1 MKNALLLILVFILIA
16 GCAKMAD
23 ETKKEIAVIDTSK
36 GIIKVELDRE
46 NAPLTV
52 NNFVNYANSK
62 FYDGLI
68 FHRVISGFMI
78 QGGGMDENLAQ
89 KNAYAPLVK
98 NEAKNGLK
106 NLRGTIAMARTSMID
121 SATSQFFINVI
132 DNAFLD
138 HRDETSGG
146 YGYAVFGKVTEGMD
160 VVDAITM
167 VETGSKNGFDDVPL
181 ETVKINSIRIE

>member
-1 MKNALLLILVFILIA
+1 MKALFLILIVILIA

-46 NAPLTV
+46 NAPMTV
-52 NNFVNYANSK
+52 NNFVNYASSK

-68 FHRVISGFMI
+68 FHRVIAGFMI
-78 QGGGMDENLAQ
+78 QGGGLDENLTQ
-89 KNAYAPLVK
+89 KNAYAPMVK

-132 DNAFLD
+132 DNPFLD
-138 HRDETSGG
+138 HRDETPGG
-146 YGYAVFGKVTEGMD
+146 YGYAVFGKVIEGMD
-160 VVDAITM
+160 VVDAISM

>member
-1 MKNALLLILVFILIA
+1 MRTALFFILIAVLMA

-23 ETKKEIAVIDTSK
+23 ETKKEIAVINTSK

-46 NAPLTV
+46 HAPMTV

-68 FHRVISGFMI
+68 FHRVIAGFMI
-78 QGGGMDENLAQ
+78 QGGGLDENLTQ

-132 DNAFLD
+132 DNPFLD
-138 HRDETSGG
+138 HRDETPGG
-146 YGYAVFGKVTEGMD
+146 YGYAVFGKVIEGMD
-160 VVDAITM
+160 VVDAIGL

-181 ETVKINSIRIE
+181 ETIKINSIRIE

>member
-1 MKNALLLILVFILIA
+1 MRTALFLVLMIVLIA

-46 NAPLTV
+46 HAPLTV
-52 NNFVNYANSK
+52 NNFVNYANNK
-62 FYDGLI
+62 FYDGLV
-68 FHRVISGFMI
+68 FHRVIAGFMI

-98 NEAKNGLK
+98 NEAKNSLK

-121 SATSQFFINVI
+121 SATSQFFINLI
-132 DNAFLD
+132 DNPFLD
-138 HRDETSGG
+138 HRDETPGG
-146 YGYAVFGKVTEGMD
+146 YGYAVFGKVIEGMD
-160 VVDAITM
+160 VVDAIGLA
-167 VETGSKNGFDDVPL
+167 ETGSKNGFDDVPL